1 MITEGNYL
9 KEILTEYRAFEGLL
23 RQEQETI
30 LKGRTKE
37 LEPLLADGVN
47 KIKAIEEKTK
57 ALRQRG
63 KYDPSLPDTERTRS
77 EIGRMLKELLALS
90 RQNEELMVEK
100 WRKVGEEM
108 ERIRT
113 GERLIRAYRP
123 FRGKLIMPQRH

>member
-1 MITEGNYL
+1 MITEGNHL
-9 KEILTEYRAFEGLL
+9 REIITEYRAFEGLL

-37 LEPLLADGVN
+37 LESLLADGVN
-47 KIKAIEEKTK
+47 RIKAIEEKTK
-57 ALRQRG
+57 ALREGG
-63 KYDPSLPDTERTRS
+63 KYDPSLPDAEKTRS
-77 EIGRMLKELLALS
+77 KIGRMLKELLALS

-108 ERIRT
+108 EKIRT

-123 FRGKLIMPQRH
+123 VRGKLIMPQRH

>member
-9 KEILTEYRAFEGLL
+9 KEILIEYRAFEGLL
-23 RQEQETI
+23 RQEQEAI

-37 LEPLLADGVN
+37 LESLLANGLN
-47 KIKAIEEKTK
+47 RIKAIEEKTK
-57 ALRQRG
+57 ALREGG
-63 KYDPSLPDTERTRS
+63 KYDPSLPDAERTRS
-77 EIGRMLKELLALS
+77 EMGRMLKELLTLS

-123 FRGKLIMPQRH
+123 VRGKLIMPQRH

>member
-9 KEILTEYRAFEGLL
+9 REILIEYRVFKGLL
-23 RQEQETI
+23 RQEQEAI

-37 LEPLLADGVN
+37 LESFLADGLN
-47 KIKAIEEKTK
+47 RIKAIEEKTK
-57 ALRQRG
+57 AFREGG
-63 KYDPSLPDTERTRS
+63 KYDPSLPDAERTRS
-77 EIGRMLKELLALS
+77 EIGQMLKELLTLS
-90 RQNEELMVEK
+90 RQNEELMLEK

-123 FRGKLIMPQRH
+123 VRGKLIMQQRH